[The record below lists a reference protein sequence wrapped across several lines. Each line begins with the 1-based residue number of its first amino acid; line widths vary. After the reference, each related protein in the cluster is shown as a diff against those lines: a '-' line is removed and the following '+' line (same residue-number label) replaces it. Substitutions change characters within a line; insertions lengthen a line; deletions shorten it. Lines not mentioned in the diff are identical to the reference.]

1 MKLTTPQYNIW
12 NLQKYYE
19 KTSIANNCG
28 ALFFEEKCDHSLM
41 KKALNRLIMIQEGMR
56 LQFCEIDG
64 NPSQYIADYQ
74 EQNFEE
80 IIFENRAAL
89 EEYVAKMAK
98 IPFYLTDTPQ
108 YRFVIFDVD
117 GITGILMCISHL
129 ISDAWSVGLIV
140 NTISEGYRAL
150 QCGQEPEICSFSYE
164 SIIESE
170 ENYRA
175 SEKYEQDKT
184 YWNDCYCVQPEHS
197 PIKAMSTA
205 ANHPLADRYTT
216 VINKDLAKEISILD
230 QKRGISPAVLFEAAI
245 FTYLTRINPENKTLS
260 IGVPVLNRSNAL
272 EKKIVGMCISTMP
285 LTLQVDREQSA
296 EKLCKTIT
304 KAHFQIFRHQKY
316 PYSNILRNL
325 REHHEFTGNLYDV
338 LVSYQN
344 ARTGVNATST
354 QWFSNGYSEV
364 PMQVHI
370 DNRDSSDGYTL
381 NIDYQ
386 TKVFSEKEI
395 QLFVNRIL
403 HIIHQII
410 DEPEVSLDRISI
422 LPENERNMVL
432 YDFNDT
438 QVEYSDKKCVHELF
452 AERAAETPDKTALVF
467 EDRSFNYCQLDE
479 MSNSLAHVL
488 RSRGIGK
495 NDVVPFVC
503 KRSWHVIVAILGI
516 LKAGA
521 AYMPVDPAYPPERIS
536 YMLETGQCK
545 LALTYGYYGLLNDI
559 ETIDLEKFDYTKNTA
574 SLGNVNSA
582 EDLCYVI
589 FTSGSTG
596 KPKGVSLCHRN
607 VVNYCDDNEDN
618 VCHSIIQADSQSIVS
633 VTNVIFDIF
642 VTESLLPLLN
652 GITIYFANDEQV
664 FSQKKL
670 SELIRKYPIDVIQTT
685 PTKMRSY
692 LLNRQDIGYL
702 KRLKAI
708 VMGGEAFPIDLYQEL
723 RKDTD
728 AEIYN
733 IYGPAETTVWST
745 NKHITDEKIT
755 IGKPIANTQIYI
767 LDSEHNPLPVG
778 VAGELCISGDGVGKG
793 YLNRPELTAEKFI
806 SNPFVSGKV
815 MYCTGDLARWRAD
828 GEIEYLGRIDTQV
841 KIRGLRI
848 ELGEIESVMAEFS
861 GVALAA
867 AADKKDESGRQ
878 YLVGY
883 YTSSETVDEKA
894 LRQHLTGKLPKYM
907 VPNYFVH
914 LEVMPM
920 TASGKTDRKNLPLP
934 DFTTEVREYT
944 APENDRERDLCNLL
958 GELFDMLQIG
968 VTDDFFELGGDSL
981 RAIEYVAKAHN
992 IGIEF
997 PLQSVFD
1004 YPTVKQ
1010 LCIYL
1015 QEGGQ
1020 HQSSFKAEDF
1030 VKYQPLLK
1038 GNIIKEDF
1046 VPCRHSIGNVFLTGA
1061 TGFLGAHVIDAFL
1074 KNEDGK
1080 IYCLVRGRKERLV
1093 SVLKYYFG
1101 NLYSKEIGKR
1111 IIPIV
1116 GDITDLMS
1124 NENLPEDVQTVI
1136 HTAATVKHYGSY
1148 DYFYGVNVEGT
1159 KNVIDYAKKQN
1170 AKLLHIS
1177 TVSVSGNSLAD
1188 DFEIVHSTETKYF
1201 KETDLFIDQPL
1212 ENVYVRSKFEGECAV
1227 LDAVLEGLDAKI
1239 IRVGNLTNRLSDF
1252 KFQPNYQSNAFL
1264 TRFKAA
1270 LDMGIIPD
1278 YLMSLYLEF
1287 SAIDQTAEGVVKI
1300 GQYADQTQ
1308 KVFHLN
1314 SNRTIHFDRLLE
1326 VLHMLGVS
1334 MDVVSGKEF
1343 NRILQKFAKET
1354 DTEYIYEAFQNDL
1367 DSEGKLM
1374 YDSNIHIENDF
1385 TAWFM
1390 KKLGFEWER
1399 VDYDYLKGYIDYFR
1413 NLGYFM

>member
-28 ALFFEEKCDHSLM
+28 ALFFEEKCDHTLI
-41 KKALNRLIMIQEGMR
+41 KKALNRLIMIQKGMR
-56 LQFCEIDG
+56 LQFCEVDG

-80 IIFENRAAL
+80 IVFENRAAL
-89 EEYVAKMAK
+89 EAYVAKMAK

-108 YRFVIFDVD
+108 YRFVIFEID

-140 NTISEGYRAL
+140 NTISEGYQAL
-150 QCGQEPEICSFSYE
+150 QCGQEPEVYSFSYE
-164 SIIESE
+164 SIVESE

-175 SEKYEQDKT
+175 SEKYEQDRA
-184 YWNDCYCVQPEHS
+184 YWNDYCCSRPEHS
-197 PIKAMSTA
+197 PIKTMSNA
-205 ANHPLADRYTT
+205 VSNPLAARYTT
-216 VINKDLAKEISILD
+216 VINKDLAKEISVLD

-245 FTYLTRINPENKTLS
+245 FTYLAKINPENKTLS

-285 LTLQVDREQSA
+285 LTLQMEREQSA

-304 KAHFQIFRHQKY
+304 RAHFQIFRHQKY

-325 REHHEFTGNLYDV
+325 REHHEFTGNLYDI

-344 ARTGVNATST
+344 AKTGVKASST

-410 DEPEVSLDRISI
+410 ADPEVSLNRISI

-438 QVEYSDKKCVHELF
+438 PVEYSDKKCVHELF
-452 AERAAETPDKTALVF
+452 AERAAETPDKTAVVF
-467 EDRSFNYCQLDE
+467 EDRSFTYRQLDE

-488 RSRGIGK
+488 RNKGIGK
-495 NDVVPFVC
+495 NDVIPFVC
-503 KRSWHVIVAILGI
+503 KRSWHVIAAILGI

-521 AYMPVDPAYPPERIS
+521 AYMPIDPAYPPERIS
-536 YMLETGQCK
+536 YMLETGRCK
-545 LALTYGYYGLLNDI
+545 LAFTYGYYGLLDDVEI
-559 ETIDLEKFDYTKNTA
+559 IDLGDFDYTQNTA
-574 SLGNVNSA
+574 PLRNVNSA

-596 KPKGVSLCHRN
+596 KPKGVSICHRN
-607 VVNYCDDNEDN
+607 VVNYCDNNAHN
-618 VCHSIIQADSQSIVS
+618 VCHGIVRADSQTIVS

-642 VTESLLPLLN
+642 VTESILPLLN

-664 FSQKKL
+664 VSQKKL
-670 SELIRKYPIDVIQTT
+670 SELIIKHPIDVIQTT

-692 LLNRQDIGYL
+692 LLDKQNTGYL
-702 KRLKAI
+702 KKLKAI
-708 VMGGEAFPIDLYQEL
+708 VMGGESFPTDLYQEL
-723 RKDTD
+723 RNDTD
-728 AEIYN
+728 AAIYN

-755 IGKPIANTQIYI
+755 IGKPIANTQVYI
-767 LDSEHNPLPVG
+767 LDSEHRPLPVG

-793 YLNRPELTAEKFI
+793 YLNRPELTAEKFLP
-806 SNPFVSGKV
+806 NPFVSGRV

-848 ELGEIESVMAEFS
+848 ELGEIESVMAEFA
-861 GVALAA
+861 GVDLAA
-867 AADKKDESGRQ
+867 AADKKDESSRQ

-883 YTSSETVDEKA
+883 YTSSGQIDEKA
-894 LRQHLTGKLPKYM
+894 LRRHLTGKLPKYM

-914 LEVMPM
+914 LEGMPM

-934 DFTTEVREYT
+934 DFTAEVREYT
-944 APENDRERDLCNLL
+944 APENEQERDLCNLL
-958 GELFDMLQIG
+958 SELFDMLQIG

-1015 QEGGQ
+1015 QEGGH

-1038 GNIIKEDF
+1038 GNIIKEEF
-1046 VPCRHSIGNVFLTGA
+1046 VPCRHSMGNVFLTGA

-1101 NLYSKEIGKR
+1101 NLY
-1111 IIPIV
+1111 
-1116 GDITDLMS
+1116 
-1124 NENLPEDVQTVI
+1124 
-1136 HTAATVKHYGSY
+1136 
-1148 DYFYGVNVEGT
+1148 
-1159 KNVIDYAKKQN
+1159 
-1170 AKLLHIS
+1170 
-1177 TVSVSGNSLAD
+1177 
-1188 DFEIVHSTETKYF
+1188 
-1201 KETDLFIDQPL
+1201 
-1212 ENVYVRSKFEGECAV
+1212 
-1227 LDAVLEGLDAKI
+1227 
-1239 IRVGNLTNRLSDF
+1239 
-1252 KFQPNYQSNAFL
+1252 
-1264 TRFKAA
+1264 
-1270 LDMGIIPD
+1270 
-1278 YLMSLYLEF
+1278 
-1287 SAIDQTAEGVVKI
+1287 
-1300 GQYADQTQ
+1300 
-1308 KVFHLN
+1308 
-1314 SNRTIHFDRLLE
+1314 
-1326 VLHMLGVS
+1326 
-1334 MDVVSGKEF
+1334 
-1343 NRILQKFAKET
+1343 
-1354 DTEYIYEAFQNDL
+1354 
-1367 DSEGKLM
+1367 
-1374 YDSNIHIENDF
+1374 
-1385 TAWFM
+1385 
-1390 KKLGFEWER
+1390 
-1399 VDYDYLKGYIDYFR
+1399 
-1413 NLGYFM
+1413 